1 MSTYI
6 AGVEAALSSIQKDRQ
21 KDIDKALMGFL
32 SLRFTSSSSATI
44 SMAHSDDS
52 SPAGARSYLEIYSL
66 TKFYDDLQT
75 YDDIVRPIQEQ
86 AVNTF
91 LVYPFF
97 SLYCKTSFSKP
108 IILLRHGIIGVNT
121 WHPSSKR
128 NSIKRRTP
136 SLRRT
141 SQLWERLPTNTI
153 RNIWW
158 RTHSWT
164 RWCLRLRRTHLVK
177 WLIQCICTSL
187 SFYTCLSLGTIC
199 NFEPEPWWEHSKWD
213 HCQRFLGLKEE
224 NWGWISQ
231 RTLLSL
237 DIFRV
242 NGIKAKYNPKLNL
255 V

>member
-1 MSTYI
+1 
-6 AGVEAALSSIQKDRQ
+6 LSSIQKDRQ

-32 SLRFTSSSSATI
+32 ALRFTSSSSATI
-44 SMAHSDDS
+44 SMAHSDDP

-86 AVNTF
+86 AVSTF
-91 LVYPFF
+91 LVYPVFF
-97 SLYCKTSFSKP
+97 FLYCKTYFSKP
-108 IILLRHGIIGVNT
+108 IILPRHAIIGVNT

-141 SQLWERLPTNTI
+141 SQLWGKSLTSTI

-158 RTHSWT
+158 QTHSWT
-164 RWCLRLRRTHLVK
+164 RWCLRLRRTPPSLPLPVAYTMYLYPSIFLY
-177 WLIQCICTSL
+177 LIK
-187 SFYTCLSLGTIC
+187 FLSLWALSVFWIW
-199 NFEPEPWWEHSKWD
+199 NNDSDDSDWKN
-213 HCQRFLGLKEE
+213 L

-231 RTLLSL
+231 TSLL
-237 DIFRV
+237 
-242 NGIKAKYNPKLNL
+242 K
-255 V
+255 